1 MIRWMNSLFNAG
13 FRAPLL
19 VIALGGIAAV
29 LMRIAGVSVISADGF
44 ALAGQ
49 LGLGLIA
56 FSAGTQF
63 RVSRLA
69 KDCPV
74 SFRLGFGG
82 APLFLII
89 SGLAAFILIPQVALA
104 PAFLLG
110 GILMLNGSTFD
121 RRAIT
126 NAPAPSLIKA
136 GVRLESAVILSLGLP
151 VVMLLEANATAAAPG
166 HGMLFPL
173 LDASR
178 SAVIAFGF
186 GGSLGLL
193 AAIAGNRW
201 FMNYGVGLSV
211 IMVIVAMV
219 LSPVLGAHPVVAA
232 SALGLI
238 WGEQSRAGFV
248 SRLRL
253 RARLDRTVLPI
264 GFFLFGLALSPRLL
278 EADLLG
284 LTFALAAVTVM
295 RAGPRLVALQ
305 RSVLPREGQ
314 MFMAWFGGTPGLAS
328 ALYLLTLMSN
338 GHLDDHELVLSLGT
352 LCVLAGVITARVTSQ
367 PLVRHYVRALG
378 LARRRQ
384 MFGA

>member
-166 HGMLFPL
+166 NGMLFPL